1 MRLSLFVAKSGAASR
16 RKADVLIQDGKVSI
30 NDKVVREPYYRV
42 KPSDNVSLEGKP
54 VRPLEKSYYILNK
67 PCGVTTT
74 MADPFAERKI
84 SEYFPKGVAGL
95 YPAGRLDRDSSGL
108 IIVTN
113 DGDFCY
119 ALTHPKF
126 EIEKEYVVKLAG
138 FFTMRDTQ
146 RALKG
151 VRDQDD
157 LLKVKAI
164 EMLTRG
170 KELTRVKV
178 LITEGKKRHLR
189 RLFGRLGFNVLE
201 LARVRI
207 GRLLLKDL
215 PSGEYRLM
223 SGKVLSGLVFA
234 REGQKPAGLIP
245 AVRATRHPRAL
256 NTKNKSR
263 SR

>member
-1 MRLSLFVAKSGAASR
+1 MRLNLFVAKSGAASR
-16 RKADVLIQDGKVSI
+16 RKADVLIQEGKVSI
-30 NDKVVREPYYRV
+30 NDKAVRQPYYRV
-42 KPSDNVSLEGKP
+42 SPSDNVFLEGKP
-54 VRPLEKSYYILNK
+54 LRPLAKSYYILNK
-67 PCGVTTT
+67 PNGVTTT
-74 MADPFAERKI
+74 MADPFAQRKI

-138 FFTMRDTQ
+138 FFTMRDAS
-146 RALKG
+146 RALRG

-157 LLKVKAI
+157 LLKVKNVDI
-164 EMLTRG
+164 LTRG

-189 RLFGRLGFNVLE
+189 RLFSRLGFEVVDLV
-201 LARVRI
+201 RVRI

-215 PSGEYRLM
+215 PQGEYRLM
-223 SGKVLSGLVFA
+223 SRKILSELVFGGEA
-234 REGQKPAGLIP
+234 RKPIARR
-245 AVRATRHPRAL
+245 VKHE
-256 NTKNKSR
+256 K
-263 SR
+263 

>member
-1 MRLSLFVAKSGAASR
+1 MRLNLFISRSGAASR
-16 RKADVLIQDGKVSI
+16 RKADVLIQEGKVSI
-30 NDKVVREPYYRV
+30 NEKIVRQPYYRV
-42 KPSDNVSLEGKP
+42 APSDNVFLEGKP
-54 VRPLEKSYYILNK
+54 LRPLVKSYYILNK
-67 PCGVTTT
+67 PFGVTTT

-84 SEYFPKGVAGL
+84 SEYFPKGVGGL

-119 ALTHPKF
+119 TLTHPKF

-138 FFTMRDTQ
+138 FFTMRDAQ

-157 LLKVKAI
+157 LLKVKAVDI
-164 EMLTRG
+164 LTRG
-170 KELTRVKV
+170 REITRVKV

-189 RLFGRLGFNVLE
+189 RLFTRLGFEVAE
-201 LARVRI
+201 LVRVRI

-223 SGKVLSGLVFA
+223 SGKLLSGLVFG
-234 REGQKPAGLIP
+234 REGQKPVARRI
-245 AVRATRHPRAL
+245 
-256 NTKNKSR
+256 KNER
-263 SR
+263 